1 MHRARAA
8 DVFPRTRRRPVENAA
23 AIRENGALKDRDF
36 QELPVIRTVLGL
48 RFLLVAY
55 ALFAMA
61 PSVAQAQIV
70 RGDSD
75 SSQTVDTRP
84 VSVW

>member
-1 MHRARAA
+1 M
-8 DVFPRTRRRPVENAA
+8 
-23 AIRENGALKDRDF
+23 
-36 QELPVIRTVLGL
+36 IRTVLAL